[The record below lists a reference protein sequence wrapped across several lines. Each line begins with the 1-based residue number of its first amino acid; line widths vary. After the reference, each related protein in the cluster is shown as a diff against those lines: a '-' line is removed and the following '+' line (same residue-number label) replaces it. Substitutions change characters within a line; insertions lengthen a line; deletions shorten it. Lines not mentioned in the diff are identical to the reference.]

1 MTTPFP
7 ATPDHGRPASGRPT
21 SGRPTSGLS
30 QLRSDIDAVDER
42 ILGLLNER
50 AGLAGAVGELKR
62 SLQPEAP
69 FYAPAREREVLNR
82 LSALNPGPFP
92 SEALRPVFQE
102 IMGACLSLERP
113 LRVAFLGPE
122 GTFTHQAV
130 KHQFGLSV
138 LALPQGAIP
147 AVFQAVERGQ
157 ADYGVVPVEN
167 ATEGVVDSTLDTFLE
182 SPLRITA
189 EIQLPVEQALLLRH
203 ELELG
208 QVKRVYSHPQALGQC
223 QRWLASH
230 LPNAAQ
236 VAAPSTA
243 EAARLAHEDAE
254 GAAVASDLAAKLFDL
269 RVAAEGIQDLSGN
282 ATRFLV
288 LGRTPSAPTGKD
300 RTSLVATVKDG
311 PGALLHLLEP
321 FARRGL
327 NLSRIQNRPTRRKAW
342 EHAFFLD
349 VEGHEQDAAVAE
361 ALVELREVTASV
373 KLLGSY
379 PQAQEVQR

>member
-1 MTTPFP
+1 MNLSNPP
-7 ATPDHGRPASGRPT
+7 HAASPD
-21 SGRPTSGLS
+21 SGLPE
-30 QLRSDIDAVDER
+30 LRARIDAVDER

-50 AGLAGAVGELKR
+50 ARHAAEVGELKR
-62 SLQPEAP
+62 TLQPGAP
-69 FYAPAREREVLNR
+69 FYAPAREREVLSR
-82 LSALNPGPFP
+82 LASLNPGPFP

-138 LALPQGAIP
+138 LALPQVSIP
-147 AVFQAVERGQ
+147 AIFQAVERGQ

-167 ATEGVVDSTLDTFLE
+167 STEGVVDSTLDTFLD

-189 EIQLPVEQALLLRH
+189 EILLPVEQALLLRH
-203 ELELG
+203 DLEMA
-208 QVKRVYSHPQALGQC
+208 QVKLVYSHPQALGQC
-223 QRWLASH
+223 QRWLASQ

-254 GAAVASDLAAKLFDL
+254 GAAVASELAAKLFDL
-269 RVAAEGIQDLSGN
+269 RVAAECIQDLSGN

-288 LGRTPSAPTGKD
+288 LGRTSTSPTGRD

-321 FARRGL
+321 LAKRGL
-327 NLSRIQNRPTRRKAW
+327 NLSRIQSRPTRRKAW

-349 VEGHEQDAAVAE
+349 VEGHEQDELIAT
-361 ALVELREVTASV
+361 ALTELREVTAGV
-373 KLLGSY
+373 KILGSY
-379 PQAQEVQR
+379 PQAQEAQR

>member
-1 MTTPFP
+1 MTPSP
-7 ATPDHGRPASGRPT
+7 TPDPSLA
-21 SGRPTSGLS
+21 
-30 QLRSDIDAVDER
+30 QLRTRIDAVDEHL
-42 ILGLLNER
+42 LGLLNER
-50 AGLAGAVGELKR
+50 AGLAREVGELKR

-69 FYAPAREREVLNR
+69 FYAPAREREVLSR
-82 LSALNPGPFP
+82 LASLNPGPFP
-92 SEALRPVFQE
+92 TEALRPVFQE

-138 LALPQGAIP
+138 LALPQGSIP
-147 AVFQAVERGQ
+147 SVFQAVERGQ

-189 EIQLPVEQALLLRH
+189 EILLPVDQALLLRH
-203 ELELG
+203 DLELA
-208 QVKRVYSHPQALGQC
+208 QVQRVYSHPQALGQC
-223 QRWLASH
+223 QRWLAAH
-230 LPNAAQ
+230 LPRAVQ
-236 VAAPSTA
+236 VAAFSTA

-254 GAAVASDLAAKLFDL
+254 GAAVASELAAKLFDL
-269 RVAAEGIQDLSGN
+269 RVGAESIQDLHGN

-288 LGRTPSAPTGKD
+288 LGRIDMAPTGRD

-311 PGALLHLLEP
+311 PGALVHLLEP
-321 FARRGL
+321 LARLGL
-327 NLSRIQNRPTRRKAW
+327 NLTRIQSRPTRRKAW

-349 VEGHEQDAAVAE
+349 VEGHAQDATVAA
-361 ALVELREVTASV
+361 ALDELRQVTAGV

-379 PQAQEVQR
+379 PQAQEVQP